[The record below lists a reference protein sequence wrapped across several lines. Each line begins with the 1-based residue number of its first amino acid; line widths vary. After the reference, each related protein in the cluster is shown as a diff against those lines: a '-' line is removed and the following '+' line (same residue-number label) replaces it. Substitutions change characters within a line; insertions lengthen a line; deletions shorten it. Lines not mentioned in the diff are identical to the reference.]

1 MLTHISLSS
10 LKVLGQSQNNIYSLI
25 SPVSKQYWSQQNAIN
40 QPEEVCC
47 VILVGDSHP
56 AVTVY
61 NRVLEFYNINSSCQ
75 DRSLYNNGW
84 RLLVCSF
91 HHRPA
96 HQHHLTQ
103 TWHCLSIIILTS
115 RQYQYTTTSHRFHVS
130 NYWKFKYSSLYPQY
144 SQRWNLWQKEID
156 SDGWN
161 L

>member
-25 SPVSKQYWSQQNAIN
+25 SPVSKYKQYWSQQNAIN

-96 HQHHLTQ
+96 HPAPSYTDLTLSFNYHLNISTIPIHHNNSQISRFKLLKIQIFFPLSPIFSALKSLTK
-103 TWHCLSIIILTS
+103 
-115 RQYQYTTTSHRFHVS
+115 R
-130 NYWKFKYSSLYPQY
+130 N
-144 SQRWNLWQKEID
+144 
-156 SDGWN
+156 
-161 L
+161 

>member
-47 VILVGDSHP
+47 VILVGDSQP

-84 RLLVCSF
+84 RLFVCSF
-91 HHRPA
+91 PA
-96 HQHHLTQ
+96 QAAPR
-103 TWHCLSIIILTS
+103 HCLQIIILNISTCEG
-115 RQYQYTTTSHRFHVS
+115 QPAAFLHT
-130 NYWKFKYSSLYPQY
+130 SSLLHA
-144 SQRWNLWQKEID
+144 R
-156 SDGWN
+156 
-161 L
+161 